1 MPNLTRLLTK
11 PEFLATFHDPMLDI
25 TGREDEFSPGGV
37 IDLHSYVAAIPKSDL
52 PGHSL
57 LEADLVEFVRRSGD
71 DRFDQ
76 VAYPCREKNV
86 YLVVVVSLDT
96 GEPYGHF
103 LLDLG
108 QEYGLD

>member
-11 PEFLATFHDPMLDI
+11 PEFLATFHSPMLDI
-25 TGREDEFSPGGV
+25 TGREDEFSPDGV
-37 IDLHSYVAAIPKSDL
+37 IDLRSYVAAIPTSEL
-52 PGHSL
+52 FGHSL
-57 LEADLVEFVRRSGD
+57 LGDDLVEFVKRSGD
-71 DRFDQ
+71 GRHDQ

-86 YLVVVVSLDT
+86 YLVVVVSLDI

-103 LLDLG
+103 VLDLN